1 MPDDN
6 EDPKEKL
13 KKFKPKKKKITV
25 PQEFLDNAKS
35 YEDKVM
41 LVQHLT
47 EREKN
52 RVLLVIRGMLSEAI
66 KNKGKVK

>member
-1 MPDDN
+1 MSQDKPDF
-6 EDPKEKL
+6 
-13 KKFKPKKKKITV
+13 KKYKPKKKKIEV
-25 PQEFLDNAKS
+25 PKEFLDNAKS
-35 YEDKVM
+35 YEDKLM

-52 RVLLVIRGMLSEAI
+52 RVLLVIKSMLSDAI